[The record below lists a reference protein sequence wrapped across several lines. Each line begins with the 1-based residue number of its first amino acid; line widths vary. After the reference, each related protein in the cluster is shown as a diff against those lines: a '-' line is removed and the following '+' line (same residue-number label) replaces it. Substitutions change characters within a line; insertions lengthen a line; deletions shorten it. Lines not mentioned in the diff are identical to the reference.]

1 MRESNEKK
9 QESEIYKMNNYRGKK
24 DIRVYNECPFQVNL
38 VGQRR
43 EYIFPPCMDG
53 EPTMNFVDFD
63 EIEYAHSRWNSFKI
77 GLLTFNE
84 EDREEMYEAL
94 GIKNWKETVWFDKDI
109 KDIILNPTLEK
120 MQRVIDIK
128 EMVTLERVRGM
139 MVRFVNEKRDVSQN
153 VINVI
158 NARFKELNSGN
169 ISSKIVIRQSDV
181 ERSPSISSEE
191 VDELKRQLKEMKQ
204 LMSQIVGKNAAVP
217 QEDETVTQNTAPAK
231 KSTRR
236 TSVKK

>member
-1 MRESNEKK
+1 M
-9 QESEIYKMNNYRGKK
+9 NYREKK

-84 EDREEMYEAL
+84 EDREGMYEAL

-128 EMVTLERVRGM
+128 EMITLERVRGM
-139 MVRFVNEKRDVSQN
+139 MVKFVNEKRDVSQN

-158 NARFKELNSGN
+158 NARFKELNSGST
-169 ISSKIVIRQSDV
+169 SSKIVIRQSDV
-181 ERSPSISSEE
+181 ERSPAASSEE
-191 VDELKRQLKEMKQ
+191 VNDLKRQLEEMKK
-204 LMSQIVGKNAAVP
+204 LMAQMVSQN
-217 QEDETVTQNTAPAK
+217 TVTSEEQSEEKTVTPIK

-236 TSVKK
+236 TSIKK